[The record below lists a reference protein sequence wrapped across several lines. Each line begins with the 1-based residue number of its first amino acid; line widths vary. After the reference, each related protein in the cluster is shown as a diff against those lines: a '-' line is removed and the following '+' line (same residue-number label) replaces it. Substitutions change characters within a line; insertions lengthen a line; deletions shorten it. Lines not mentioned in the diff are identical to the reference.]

1 MKKGLGSGDEIT
13 AIYLMRK
20 EVEPLFSFL
29 RAFDHSVVHAIEAY
43 EAAMDPVLRT
53 VYRKRKDFEDS
64 VASLNERISAYLD
77 REEAEMQA
85 VIPHYF
91 NKHQTDG
98 LDYIVYLGESMLE
111 NGEFNELYLK
121 NLRLWQI
128 MVSCGIAWHAYRIK
142 ADLAVPLE
150 LTHIILVNNSPMSV
164 RFRFDEKR
172 FDVDGAYDVG
182 HEIVRSRI
190 DKAMVKG
197 RDERLTQPGKIA
209 VVYSRVQEAEEMR
222 RHIDFLIN
230 RGFLHNDLEM
240 LEIDALPGVQGL
252 KAFRISVNLESSSLA
267 ERCKQMGTS

>member
-1 MKKGLGSGDEIT
+1 MKGF
-13 AIYLMRK
+13 
-20 EVEPLFSFL
+20 P
-29 RAFDHSVVHAIEAY
+29 
-43 EAAMDPVLRT
+43 
-53 VYRKRKDFEDS
+53 
-64 VASLNERISAYLD
+64 AYLD

-128 MVSCGIAWHAYRIK
+128 MVSCGIAWHADRIK
-142 ADLAVPLE
+142 AGLAVPLE

-230 RGFLHNDLEM
+230 RGFLHNDLEI
-240 LEIDALPGVQGL
+240 LEIDDLPGVQGL
-252 KAFRISVNLESSSLA
+252 KAFRMSVNLESSSLA
-267 ERCKQMGTS
+267 ERCEQMGTS